1 MLLQGGARS
10 DGYDFDGDTPLTY
23 AIDVHHMDCVRALL
37 GGDADVD
44 LPDVYGKPPISHAVT
59 ADMVWRLVEYG
70 ANVDLTDGDGNT
82 PLKRALLSRRMEVAE
97 ALLRAGCKVECV
109 NNHGHNIADG
119 LADHILIQFADIIE
133 DLGNRRRALDKL
145 PLPDILLDDIHAMS
159 QHRHGE

>member
-59 ADMVWRLVEYG
+59 ADMVWRLVECG
-70 ANVDLTDGDGNT
+70 ADIDRPDADGNT
-82 PLKRALLSRRMEVAE
+82 PLKRALLSRRMDVVE

-109 NNHGHNIADG
+109 NNLGHDITDG
-119 LADHILIQFADIIE
+119 LADYILIQFADIVE
-133 DLGNRRRALDKL
+133 NLTERRRALEDL
-145 PLPDILLDDIHAMS
+145 PLAAEQLDWIHKTS
-159 QHRHGE
+159 QHGE